1 MKENCMKMSNSD
13 EAGGLEKAEGT
24 GMELK
29 SERRVLERSTTALA
43 ETSRKED

>member
-1 MKENCMKMSNSD
+1 MKMSNSD
-13 EAGGLEKAEGT
+13 EAGGLEKAEGA

-29 SERRVLERSTTALA
+29 SERRVLGRSSTVLA